1 MSKKKN
7 ENKKEPGELSRR
19 EFLKGAGLVVGWLS
33 YIKERIEYW
42 KGQEKAKKIATV
54 YKY

>member
-1 MSKKKN
+1 M
-7 ENKKEPGELSRR
+7 G
-19 EFLKGAGLVVGWLS
+19 KGYQAAEIDGWLS

-42 KGQEKAKKIATV
+42 KGQEKAKNIATV